1 MFICLEQNLM
11 LSKLVLGLLCSRG
24 YPSALD
30 PLASASQVLGL
41 QVCTIMPDW
50 KG

>member
-11 LSKLVLGLLCSRG
+11 LSKLVLGLLCT
-24 YPSALD
+24 LQLLILL
-30 PLASASQVLGL
+30 PLPPKCGL